1 MYIYIYIIYVK
12 WQSTVVST
20 VDAEAVRSV
29 DFCTVGQWLKACKPH
44 VRHGMHVGNNV
55 TF

>member
-1 MYIYIYIIYVK
+1 MLPGSLLRYHVK

-44 VRHGMHVGNNV
+44 VRHVGNNV